1 MFFCVCISEFKRKK
15 MDPIT
20 QRILENRAILYK
32 QLNNKSRDI
41 KPTVKR
47 VAMKRA
53 SYVSKKR
60 KNQIELFKARLKDY
74 NEMSPSPSN
83 DDPGEKEFN
92 EKKVKALK
100 TIANEL
106 IELKTKKKPKKKKTT
121 TNQPEYLIDETE
133 EDLIAIEQQ
142 KRKTALTTINVKVL
156 QNERNKRISLIGGKE
171 FHVDGKRYKGLTNML
186 KETIW
191 PMTSDN
197 PFNKD
202 PDEVK
207 RRKAHKKYTPS
218 EKLSKRI
225 DTCKGYGHVH
235 GSQVHLELQSFT
247 NHAIRSNNM
256 MHCLEQIHN
265 PDPCTLKFI
274 YFFMEKKWIPIAS
287 EFNVFDETLHMATAI
302 DLLLVDTIN
311 WELVLVE
318 LKTGFDGE
326 SYEAH
331 PTDEFFGYPF
341 QELENCP
348 MNRHQLQLLFQKLL
362 LKKRYDYDV
371 KQCYVLRASARENKL
386 LSYPMIGWSKK
397 NKNQKAFYDHLKR
410 YTL

>member
-1 MFFCVCISEFKRKK
+1 

-32 QLNNKSRDI
+32 QLNNKSRHIINRDSHVVGR
-41 KPTVKR
+41 VK
-47 VAMKRA
+47 MKRA
-53 SYVSKKR
+53 TYVSKKR

-74 NEMSPSPSN
+74 NEMTPPS

-106 IELKTKKKPKKKKTT
+106 IELKTKKKKKKTAS
-121 TNQPEYLIDETE
+121 NKQQKEYLIDETE
-133 EDLIAIEQQ
+133 EDIVAIEQQ
-142 KRKTALTTINVKVL
+142 KRKTALTTINIKVL

-256 MHCLEQIHN
+256 VHCLEQIHN

-397 NKNQKAFYDHLKR
+397 TKNQKAFYDHLKR